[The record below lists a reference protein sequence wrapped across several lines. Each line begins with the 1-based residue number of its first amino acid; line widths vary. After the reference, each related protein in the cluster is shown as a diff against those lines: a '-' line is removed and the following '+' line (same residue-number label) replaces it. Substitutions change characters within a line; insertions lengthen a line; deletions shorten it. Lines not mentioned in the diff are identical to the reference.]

1 MMVARGLRTLSH
13 DWSITMSLL
22 ATFLVASGIA
32 FGSTAAPVQA
42 PAAPEAEPC
51 TGCLA
56 WRCDTR
62 GSVHL
67 PLAVNEPDHKQAVLR
82 AIYEHTRATFGG
94 EVPASVT
101 CTTPGG

>member
-1 MMVARGLRTLSH
+1 MMVARGLRALSH
-13 DWSITMSLL
+13 DWSITMNLL
-22 ATFLVASGIA
+22 ASFAVASGIA

-42 PAAPEAEPC
+42 PVLPEGDSCP
-51 TGCLA
+51 GCVA

-62 GSVHL
+62 GSIHL

-82 AIYEHTRATFGG
+82 ALYEHTRATFGG

-101 CTTPGG
+101 CTPTGG